1 MDSSR
6 DGGGCKEVFYWRISL
21 CRWSVKKIDKWT
33 EVLGPSVV
41 MDWVRLFGIPLHIWR
56 KETLEK
62 LGEMVGVVEEVDDRC
77 LQLEVVEFARMKII
91 HPVDAEIAK
100 TCG

>member
-1 MDSSR
+1 
-6 DGGGCKEVFYWRISL
+6 
-21 CRWSVKKIDKWT
+21 
-33 EVLGPSVV
+33 

-100 TCG
+100 TCGWTLGMFGSVYGQKLSLGTVSVEEFAA